1 MELSPIVKLGLLLQQ
16 RYEAHGI
23 GAWLFALYQQM
34 DVIQH
39 DAVGVEAEVLF
50 CGDSRE
56 ICEQPVAQ
64 GSVTKHGPP
73 VLTANREEVK
83 AFSDVARSRQAN
95 VFAPDGHVQ
104 CDAERIQHWKF
115 IPKMPP

>member
-1 MELSPIVKLGLLLQQ
+1 
-16 RYEAHGI
+16 
-23 GAWLFALYQQM
+23 
-34 DVIQH
+34 
-39 DAVGVEAEVLF
+39 
-50 CGDSRE
+50 
-56 ICEQPVAQ
+56 
-64 GSVTKHGPP
+64 
-73 VLTANREEVK
+73 LTANREEVK